1 MSLKYCASLQPH
13 VAKDLLLR
21 GNVFPVS
28 HLVLLQTGYTED
40 WQCAIYECDL
50 RGCVSGLSGSVPG
63 VFLALLQHVNEAKI
77 SLFPNTVISSC
88 LTFDRAFS

>member
-1 MSLKYCASLQPH
+1 MCISSAACCQRSSSE
-13 VAKDLLLR
+13 DLA
-21 GNVFPVS
+21 FHF
-28 HLVLLQTGYTED
+28 HLALLQTGYTED

-77 SLFPNTVISSC
+77 SLFPNAVKSSC
-88 LTFDRAFS
+88 LTFYWVFS